1 MVNALGNMS
10 NINHCGYGY
19 SKVLCEDITS
29 WFVNNFFPRHKINVT
44 VLHRGL
50 KREHALGY
58 CDVMTDVEE
67 YPHRPRNFL
76 IELDTYMDEETY
88 SLTLFHELTHM
99 AQWIRGDLRHRY
111 GKLCYSLE
119 PVENYDYGDQ
129 PHEIE
134 ARKEEIRLHER
145 YLNEKQVVPVEESSQ
160 GWCNR
165 LCGGAIITK

>member
-1 MVNALGNMS
+1 MS

-19 SKVLCEDITS
+19 SKNLCEDITS
-29 WFVNNFFPRHKINVT
+29 WFVNNFFPRHKINLT

-76 IELDTYMDEETY
+76 IELDTYMDSETY
-88 SLTLFHELTHM
+88 TKTLLHELTHL
-99 AQWIRGDLRHRY
+99 AQWVRGSLRQRY

-119 PVENYDYGDQ
+119 PVENYDYFDQ

-134 ARKEEIRLHER
+134 AREQEEILYER
-145 YLNEKQVVPVEESSQ
+145 YLNEKQVVPAQEPSQ

-165 LCGGAIITK
+165 LCGGAMITK